1 MFSSQ
6 LFFFHANHLTH
17 NSIKNNLEPIAGFP
31 KMINCRQCCCCRCC
45 CCFCSS
51 LFSIMGKHKKFVSK
65 LVLNS
70 RFLCTIEFESILRS
84 SSSLAFELR
93 YDSSK
98 SSPDKAAKSKL
109 GTIFFVHGCFRF
121 RLRTL
126 FRPKKPPNLDSGKRR
141 VLSGADLKPSLELI
155 LPKKKI
161 RKKNEIVVGFDFG
174 IAHRKMILTQNF
186 SLIEKK
192 KIITFRAREKK

>member
-6 LFFFHANHLTH
+6 LFFFHANQLTH
-17 NSIKNNLEPIAGFP
+17 NSAKNNLEPIAGFP
-31 KMINCRQCCCCRCC
+31 KMINCRQCCCCRCCCCCCRCWCCWCCWCRC

-109 GTIFFVHGCFRF
+109 GTIFFSFTDVFGFGSELCFGRKSL
-121 RLRTL
+121 RISIPANGASSPVRTL
-126 FRPKKPPNLDSGKRR
+126 NRALNWFCRNKNSKKTKLSSVLISESLTGKW
-141 VLSGADLKPSLELI
+141 
-155 LPKKKI
+155 
-161 RKKNEIVVGFDFG
+161 F
-174 IAHRKMILTQNF
+174 
-186 SLIEKK
+186 
-192 KIITFRAREKK
+192 